1 MLSRGWFGVDLARG
15 LEFPAYRHRC
25 GSAGG
30 FLRKESIRMNVRYES
45 FSGGAG
51 IRSQYT
57 AMVNLSMRIYNP
69 KPETFDPNYKFPP
82 VKRVD

>member
-1 MLSRGWFGVDLARG
+1 
-15 LEFPAYRHRC
+15 
-25 GSAGG
+25 
-30 FLRKESIRMNVRYES
+30 MNVRYES